1 MRLFVAIDITEEI
14 RQYIAAYISGLQR
27 EFPSLAA
34 KWVRPGS
41 LHVTLKFIGENSQ
54 PEQIKKVLSDIHTE
68 PFEISVRSV
77 GFFTPRS
84 PRVFWAG
91 VEAPES
97 LRVLANTIDSA
108 LAIIGIPREQHEFT
122 PHLTLARIGSGK
134 PQGDRRDH
142 NKGNMI
148 TLRARVESLPQPDF
162 GTMIAKE
169 FYLYQ
174 SETLPSGP
182 RYTKLAQFHLKQR

>member
-1 MRLFVAIDITEEI
+1 MV
-14 RQYIAAYISGLQR
+14 
-27 EFPSLAA
+27 
-34 KWVRPGS
+34 VR
-41 LHVTLKFIGENSQ
+41 
-54 PEQIKKVLSDIHTE
+54 D
-68 PFEISVRSV
+68 V

-91 VEAPES
+91 VEAPET
-97 LRVLANTIDSA
+97 LHLLAKSIDSG
-108 LAIIGIPREQHEFT
+108 LATIGIPREEHEFT

-134 PQGDRRDH
+134 PHGDRRDR

-148 TLRARVESLPQPDF
+148 ALRARVESLPQPDF

-169 FYLYQ
+169 FFLYQ

-182 RYTKLAQFHLKQR
+182 RYTKLARFELNQR